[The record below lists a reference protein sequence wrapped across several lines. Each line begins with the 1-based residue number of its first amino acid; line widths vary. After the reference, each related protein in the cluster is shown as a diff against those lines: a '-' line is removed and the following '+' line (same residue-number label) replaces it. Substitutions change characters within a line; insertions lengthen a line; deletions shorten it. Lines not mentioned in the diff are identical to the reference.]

1 MGRIDNQIK
10 LRGFRI
16 ELGEIEAVLSQY
28 PQVNEAVV
36 IATEDQPGN
45 KRLVAYCVSNSE
57 QSITSEL
64 RSFLKTKLPDYMIPS
79 TFVQLD
85 VFPLTPNGKVDRR
98 ALPKPEQTRLE
109 LAETFVSP
117 RDDLEIKL
125 TQIWQ
130 NVLGVQ
136 PISIRDNFFE
146 LGGHSLLAVQLVNQI
161 NQIIGTDIPLV
172 TLFQLATIE
181 EIANSLRSQKNIST
195 KSSIVPIQPH
205 GLKPP
210 LFFAN
215 SPGAAK
221 KLSTYFG
228 NEQPIYGLSI
238 FGLEDIDEQKLSS
251 LRIQDIAKQ
260 FVRDM
265 RQIKPQGPYLIA
277 AYCADSTIAFEM
289 AQQLSAQGQKVA
301 LLAFIDAIWQPRQ
314 LGVYFYWHNFRKFGF
329 DYLVKKIKNN
339 LNHETKKIINIYQ
352 QITSKFTSNVIN
364 VDLPIQVQHRKLI
377 EAFYAAHWN
386 YVPQVYPGK
395 ITLFLCSEFWLKQS
409 PGLEKMAGGGLEV
422 HEVPGYHNFLFQD
435 PYIQVLYEKLQA
447 CIEQVV
453 SENF

>member
-1 MGRIDNQIK
+1 
-10 LRGFRI
+10 
-16 ELGEIEAVLSQY
+16 
-28 PQVNEAVV
+28 
-36 IATEDQPGN
+36 DQPGN

-57 QSITSEL
+57 QSITAEL
-64 RSFLKTKLPDYMIPS
+64 RSFLKTKLPDYMVPS
-79 TFVQLD
+79 AFVQLD
-85 VFPLTPNGKVDRR
+85 AFPLTPNGKVDRR

-109 LAETFVSP
+109 LTETFVSP
-117 RDDLEIKL
+117 RDDVEIKL

-161 NQIIGTDIPLV
+161 KKIIGTDIPLV

-181 EIANSLRSQKNIST
+181 EIANSLRSQKDISA

-215 SPGAAK
+215 SPSAAR

-265 RQIKPQGPYLIA
+265 RQIQPQGPYLIA

-301 LLAFIDAIWQPRQ
+301 LLAFIDTIWQPRQ
-314 LGVYFYWHNFRKFGF
+314 LGLYFYWYNFRKFGF
-329 DYLVKKIKNN
+329 DYLLKKIKANVNLKVKKIIEIYWQIKLKSQSNFLSLDLQNQAKN
-339 LNHETKKIINIYQ
+339 
-352 QITSKFTSNVIN
+352 
-364 VDLPIQVQHRKLI
+364 RKLI
-377 EAFYAAHWN
+377 DAFYNAHWN
-386 YVPQVYPGK
+386 YIPQVYSGK
-395 ITLFLCSEFWLKQS
+395 ITLFLCSELWLRQS
-409 PGLEKMAGGGLEV
+409 AQLEKIAGGGLDV
-422 HEVPGYHNFLFQD
+422 YEVPGYHNFLFQE
-435 PYIQVLYEKLQA
+435 PYIYVLHEKLKA
-447 CIEQVV
+447 CIDQAVTEHY
-453 SENF
+453 